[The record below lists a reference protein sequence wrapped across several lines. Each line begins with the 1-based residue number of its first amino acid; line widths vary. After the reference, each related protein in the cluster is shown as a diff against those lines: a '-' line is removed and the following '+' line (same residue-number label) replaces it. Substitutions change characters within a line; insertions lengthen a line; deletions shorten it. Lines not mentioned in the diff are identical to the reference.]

1 MARPGFS
8 WNEKFE
14 AKLGKLINEGLNLS
28 EIAVR
33 FGCSQRTVSDK
44 ARKLV
49 AQRERQRQQRGQEA
63 A

>member
-1 MARPGFS
+1 MSRLGFG

-14 AKLGKLINEGLNLS
+14 AKLGKLIDEGLNLS

-49 AQRERQRQQRGQEA
+49 ARREAQQRRQEA

>member
-1 MARPGFS
+1 VSRRLGFS

-14 AKLGKLINEGLNLS
+14 AKLGKLIDEGLNLS

-49 AQRERQRQQRGQEA
+49 AQREAQQPRQEA